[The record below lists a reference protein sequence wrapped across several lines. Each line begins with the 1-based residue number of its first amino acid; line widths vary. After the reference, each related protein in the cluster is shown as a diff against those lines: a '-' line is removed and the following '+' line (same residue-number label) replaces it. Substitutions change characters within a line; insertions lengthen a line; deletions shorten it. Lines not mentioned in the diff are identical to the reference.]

1 MAATHTTGLWMKIEN
16 IINKKLIDLNISAG
30 SKIEALDTLIE
41 LLYQTN
47 RISDKKEFLKEIL
60 DREKIET
67 TDLGFGI
74 AIPHGR
80 CSAVI
85 KPSVVIG
92 KLRTPVIWNGS
103 DESQEVPVYGIF
115 LMASSPEDKG
125 VSHME
130 IIAKIATLLIA
141 DDFVAYFKD
150 TQSEEGLLE
159 KIKTL
164 IGEG

>member
-1 MAATHTTGLWMKIEN
+1 MNIESVINTELINLNLTAETKILA
-16 IINKKLIDLNISAG
+16 INSLIDL
-30 SKIEALDTLIE
+30 
-41 LLYQTN
+41 LYKAD
-47 RISDKKEFLKEIL
+47 RISDKGQFLQEVL
-60 DREKIET
+60 DREKTES

-85 KPSVVIG
+85 EPSFAVG
-92 KLRTPVIWNGS
+92 KLKIPVAWNES
-103 DESQEVPVYGIF
+103 DESQENPVYAIF
-115 LMASSPEDKG
+115 LMASSPDDKG

-130 IIAKIATLLIA
+130 IIAKIATLLID
-141 DDFVAYFKD
+141 DDFVAFFKD
-150 TQSEEGLLE
+150 NQIEQTLLE